1 MTEIPNAPSGQS
13 HERIDEHLDEMTLLL
28 YVEGQLERKRAQ
40 EVSAHTQDCPA
51 CRTLLRA
58 LERES
63 RLLTRAMLE
72 EDEPLPS
79 RLAAFQERAQKSM
92 QWIWGAV
99 FALAATGAYALYTG
113 YVEPME
119 QRFEQAGFGGSN
131 LFGLLIFQGAFW
143 KGWQSM
149 VTLLEVLAFL
159 TIAASAVM
167 FVRRRVRRGSVFAM
181 IVAGLCAA
189 TMLPSSALAT
199 EMRKGDTVE
208 VAKDEIIKGDIF
220 LSGHHVKVEGTV
232 DGDVYV
238 FCQSGDIEGHVTG
251 DVIAFAQV
259 MRITGQVDG
268 NLRAFTNTSL
278 ISGNIAKNL
287 LSFSESI
294 TVDSTGKIGGS
305 ITTFVNSLTIDG
317 KLGRDLLVMSKS
329 TNISGTVGGAI
340 DARGDSLAFG
350 SGAQVDGTVK
360 FKGNHPPDV
369 SSRAKLAFAPVFS
382 MEEHHTEY
390 SQSHFYVWRVIW
402 TAAVILFAMVLFLLM
417 PSFARETVDSAER
430 YGASFGLGLLVLF
443 GIPIAAIIACITV
456 VGMLIGIS
464 TFVLWLAALF
474 SAQIVVGSVV
484 GQWIMGRTHETW
496 QLIGRM
502 VVGVIVI
509 RVVGMIP
516 ILGFWV
522 RFAVVLWGMG
532 AISLAIYRRVNPT
545 AASPLA
551 PAAPV
556 APSAL
561 PPNTTIGTPLPV

>member
-1 MTEIPNAPSGQS
+1 MTEVPNAQTG
-13 HERIDEHLDEMTLLL
+13 HIDDHLDEMTLLL

-79 RLAAFQERAQKSM
+79 RLAAFQERTQKSM

-99 FALAATGAYALYTG
+99 FALAATGAYALYAE
-113 YVEPME
+113 YVKPME
-119 QRFEQAGFGGSN
+119 ERFEQAGFGGSN
-131 LFGLLIFQGAFW
+131 LLGLLIFQGAFW

-149 VTLLEVLAFL
+149 LTLLEVLAFL

-181 IVAGLCAA
+181 IVAGICAA
-189 TMLPSSALAT
+189 ATLPSSALAT
-199 EMRKGDTVE
+199 EFRKGDNIE
-208 VAKDEIIKGDIF
+208 VAKDENIKGDIF
-220 LSGHHVKVEGTV
+220 MSGHRVKIEGTV

-238 FCQSGDIEGHVTG
+238 FCQAADIEGHVTG

-259 MRITGQVDG
+259 VRITGHVDG
-268 NLRAFTNTSL
+268 NLRGFTNTSL
-278 ISGNIAKNL
+278 ISGTIAKNV
-287 LSFSESI
+287 LSFSEAI
-294 TVDSTGKIGGS
+294 TLDSSGKIGGS

-317 KLGRDLLVMSKS
+317 NLGRDLLVLSKT

-340 DARGDSLAFG
+340 DARGDSLTFG
-350 SGAQVDGTVK
+350 SGAQVDGPVK
-360 FKGNHPPDV
+360 FKGNQPPDV
-369 SSRAKLAFAPVFS
+369 SSRAKLAFAPTFS
-382 MEEHHTEY
+382 RMEHHTEY

-402 TAAVILFAMVLFLLM
+402 TAAVILFALVLFLLM

-456 VGMLIGIS
+456 VGLLIGIS
-464 TFVLWLAALF
+464 TFVLWLVALF

-484 GQWIMGRTHETW
+484 GQWLMGRTHETW

-509 RVVGMIP
+509 RVLGMIP
-516 ILGFWV
+516 YLGGWV

-532 AISLAIYRRVNPT
+532 AISLAIYKRLSPA

-551 PAAPV
+551 PAVPV
-556 APSAL
+556 APSSL